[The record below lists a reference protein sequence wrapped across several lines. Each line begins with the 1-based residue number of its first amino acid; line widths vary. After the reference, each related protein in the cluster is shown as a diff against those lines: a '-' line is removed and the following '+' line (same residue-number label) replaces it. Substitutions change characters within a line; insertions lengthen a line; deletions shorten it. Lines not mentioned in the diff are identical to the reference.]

1 MQLLFR
7 PFGKVMDNSDF
18 SHLLRSGNSTSS
30 AIHLGETQP
39 QQAVEQ
45 VQQPTFTGRVTGS
58 HDPENPILA
67 TLHAGQGVVTR
78 APRSA
83 AATITRSMVTRSTEQ
98 HSPATDNPVSPSFRA
113 HPFLS
118 EISASQP
125 IAQSA
130 ATVGNA
136 TTAPPMDPLAALA
149 VYQPFNFADNQE
161 HLYGGFDSFSAFLDT
176 YLPEGLE
183 AESFTS
189 QPAGQT
195 ISAPVFDSP
204 VIFSQVVDRTSSQ
217 DQPNASPETVLSEAL
232 ETVIDKTTEETS
244 HLSDITT
251 QKEPQ
256 QTPQVSGQDNPPVI
270 AEPSYLS
277 LQKTLQPRL
286 PKRAKHNHRKAGPP
300 TITILG
306 KVKRLKGSKS
316 LIDEFLYRTD
326 SIDRPYLCCYPG
338 CGLMYK
344 SPSHLRYHAFIHTKV
359 SEFKCAYPECGSD
372 KYFPSKRSL
381 KLHINSNH
389 LHIKRFSCFFCFQKF
404 NSSQARKAHVLDKH
418 PPPQKAALGQNSTCA
433 KQHLCGSGSDLERR
447 NFFKSE
453 WP

>member
-7 PFGKVMDNSDF
+7 PLGKIMDNSVF
-18 SHLLRSGNSTSS
+18 SHLFRSGCSTGS

-39 QQAVEQ
+39 QQT
-45 VQQPTFTGRVTGS
+45 VQQEQQTTFTGRVTGS

-67 TLHAGQGVVTR
+67 TLHAGQAVVTR

-83 AATITRSMVTRSTEQ
+83 AATRTTITRSTEQ
-98 HSPATDNPVSPSFRA
+98 HSPATDDPVSPSFRVL
-113 HPFLS
+113 PFLS
-118 EISASQP
+118 ATSVSQP

-130 ATVGNA
+130 AAVGNA
-136 TTAPPMDPLAALA
+136 TTAPPMDPFVALA

-195 ISAPVFDSP
+195 IPAPVFDSP
-204 VIFSQVVDRTSSQ
+204 VIFSQVADRTSSQ

-232 ETVIDKTTEETS
+232 ETVIGKATEETS

-256 QTPQVSGQDNPPVI
+256 QTPQVRSQDNPPVI
-270 AEPSYLS
+270 AGPSYLS

-286 PKRAKHNHRKAGPP
+286 LKRAKHNHRETGPP
-300 TITILG
+300 AITILG
-306 KVKRLKGSKS
+306 KVKRLRGLKS
-316 LIDEFLYRTD
+316 PIDEFLYRTD
-326 SIDRPYLCCYPG
+326 SLDRPYVCCFPG
-338 CGLMYK
+338 CGLTYK

-372 KYFPSKRSL
+372 KYFPSNRAL
-381 KLHINSNH
+381 KLHIHSNH
-389 LHIKRFSCFFCFQKF
+389 LHIKRFSCSFCFQKF
-404 NSSQARKAHVLDKH
+404 DSSQARKAHVLDKH
-418 PPPQKAALGQNSTCA
+418 PPSTANSACA
-433 KQHLCGSGSDLERR
+433 KQYLCETALVL
-447 NFFKSE
+447 
-453 WP
+453 